1 MNTALDLRW
10 QMLALFVVVGAL
22 FYSLAPVLTPFAV
35 AAMFAYLFDPLTTRL
50 VRLGVGRNLAVC
62 LVFFVLVFAL
72 IAILILLV
80 PYLSRQVATF
90 ISQLPTWFAWVQN
103 TAVPWL
109 NQRFDLAVEMPD
121 TQSLVA
127 VLQEHWKEAS
137 GFATV
142 LVAGVSKS
150 GLAIIGWITR
160 LVVIPVAF
168 FYLLRDWHVLV
179 ARIHELLP
187 RSIEP
192 VVTRLAR
199 EADETLGAF
208 VRGQLLVM
216 IALGAIYA
224 IGLSLV
230 GINVGPL
237 IGLIA
242 GLISFVPYLGSITG
256 ILMGL
261 IAAIVQYGDWSHIA
275 LVIGVFVVGQLLE
288 GYVLVPRLVGERIG
302 LHPLA
307 VIFAVLAGGELFGFL
322 GVLLA
327 LPAAS
332 VILVVLRYVHERY
345 RASAL
350 YHVEAG
356 GLRPGAET
364 EASAEA
370 EAQQQIILPASVAAE
385 VAAAGGGAT
394 ADSARGNG

>member
-1 MNTALDLRW
+1 MTTPFDLRW
-10 QMLALFVVVGAL
+10 QMLALLVVFGAL
-22 FYSLAPVLTPFAV
+22 LYFLAPVLTPFAV
-35 AAMFAYLFDPLTTRL
+35 AAMFAYLFDPLATRL

-62 LVFFVLVFAL
+62 IVFFVLVLLL

-90 ISQLPTWFAWVQN
+90 IGQLPTWFAWAQN
-103 TAVPWL
+103 NAVPWL
-109 NQRFDLAVEMPD
+109 NQRFDLSIEMPD

-127 VLQEHWKEAS
+127 VLQDHWKEAS
-137 GFATV
+137 GFATIV
-142 LVAGVSKS
+142 VAGVSKS
-150 GLAIIGWITR
+150 GLAIVSWIAS
-160 LVVIPVAF
+160 VFVIPVAF
-168 FYLLRDWHVLV
+168 FYLLRDWPELID
-179 ARIHELLP
+179 RIHELLP

-224 IGLSLV
+224 IGLSVV

-261 IAAIVQYGDWSHIA
+261 IAALVQYGDWLHLG
-275 LVIGVFVVGQLLE
+275 LVVGVFVVGQLLE
-288 GYVLVPRLVGERIG
+288 GYVLVPRLVGDRIG

-327 LPAAS
+327 LPTAA
-332 VILVVLRYVHERY
+332 VLLVVLRYAHERY

-356 GLRPGAET
+356 GLHPG
-364 EASAEA
+364 AEA
-370 EAQQQIILPASVAAE
+370 EAPQQIIVPESVAAE
-385 VAAAGGGAT
+385 IEAAARGVT
-394 ADSARGNG
+394 ADDARRDG

>member
-1 MNTALDLRW
+1 MNAPLDLRW
-10 QMLALFVVVGAL
+10 QMLALCILVGVL
-22 FYSLAPVLTPFAV
+22 LYLLGPVLTPFVV

-50 VRLGVGRNLAVC
+50 QRLGLGRPAAVSIVFLVLALLLI
-62 LVFFVLVFAL
+62 LV
-72 IAILILLV
+72 LILLV
-80 PYLSRQVATF
+80 PYLSRQITTF
-90 ISQLPTWFAWVQN
+90 IRVLPVWAAWAQS

-109 NQRFDLAVEMPD
+109 NHRFDLSLELPD
-121 TQSLVA
+121 TQSLIA
-127 VLQEHWKEAS
+127 VLQDHWKEA
-137 GFATV
+137 GGLATT

-150 GLAIIGWITR
+150 GLAIVSWITR
-160 LVVIPVAF
+160 LVVVPVAF
-168 FYLLRDWHVLV
+168 FYLLRDWHPLI

-192 VVTRLAR
+192 VVSRLAR

-224 IGLSLV
+224 IGLWAV
-230 GINVGPL
+230 GIDIGPL

-261 IAAIVQYGDWSHIA
+261 IAALVQYGDWWHLA
-275 LVIGVFVVGQLLE
+275 LVVGVFVFGQLLE

-327 LPAAS
+327 LPTAS
-332 VILVVLRYVHERY
+332 VLLVVLRYAHGRY
-345 RASAL
+345 RASQL
-350 YHVEAG
+350 YQVEPG
-356 GLRPGAET
+356 GLHAQGEP
-364 EASAEA
+364 
-370 EAQQQIILPASVAAE
+370 AQQIFVPDTVAAE
-385 VAAAGGGAT
+385 IDAE
-394 ADSARGNG
+394 AREKKAVPRTDK